1 MFDAA
6 LIMQWVHWVHGLSK
20 ALSSGVSMEFNA
32 AMLNLVTQMTEMVLW
47 SLYGVTRRSLSLIV
61 TYRYIS
67 LHYCAMIFGLS
78 DIFSFCLEQEPL
90 HLSEVDHFSQNAQG

>member
-1 MFDAA
+1 
-6 LIMQWVHWVHGLSK
+6 
-20 ALSSGVSMEFNA
+20 MEFNA

-67 LHYCAMIFGLS
+67 LHIVTLLRHDLWPFS
-78 DIFSFCLEQEPL
+78 SFSFCLEQEPL